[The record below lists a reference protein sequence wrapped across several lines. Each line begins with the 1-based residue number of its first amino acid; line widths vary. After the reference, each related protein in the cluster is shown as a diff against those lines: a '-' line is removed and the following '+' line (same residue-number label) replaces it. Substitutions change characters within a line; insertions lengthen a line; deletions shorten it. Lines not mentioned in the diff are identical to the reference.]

1 MRWPIL
7 GHMTYLYP
15 GIRLACFVVALS
27 GCADDLTPREP
38 PETPPTDSERATVA
52 GRVVDADG
60 VAVPGATIAVRAT
73 GEHATA
79 DAGGAFTLD
88 VPANTTLTI
97 ATTSPG
103 MAPTLLPQLLVSPG
117 TSAEITIPLVTTAR
131 LASLSSLGP
140 YPMGGVVAITV
151 QSASGAPGASATSIE
166 LTPTNLGKVFYAPEA
181 PGMPDPDPSLTS
193 MGPGSDCIAW
203 ALGVQPH
210 VSIMSFTLHGSSQL
224 EPPFAIDDI
233 TWPGTFT
240 VDPGALTLVTLFTP

>member
-1 MRWPIL
+1 
-7 GHMTYLYP
+7 MTLSNP
-15 GIRLACFVVALS
+15 GIRLACFVVALA
-27 GCADDLTPREP
+27 GCADDLTVREP
-38 PETPPTDSERATVA
+38 PETPPAGSERATVA

-60 VAVPGATIAVRAT
+60 VAVPGAAIAVRAT

-79 DAGGAFTLD
+79 DANGGFTLD

-117 TSAEITIPLVTTAR
+117 TSAQITIPLVTTAR
-131 LASLSSLGP
+131 LTSLSGLGP
-140 YPMGGVVAITV
+140 NPMGGVVAITV
-151 QSASGAPGASATSIE
+151 QSASGAPAGSGSSTIE
-166 LTPTNLGKVFYAPEA
+166 LTPSNLGKVFYAPEA

-210 VSIMSFTLHGSSQL
+210 VSIMSLTLHGSSQL

-240 VDPGALTLVTLFTP
+240 VDAGALTLVTLFTP

>member
-1 MRWPIL
+1 
-7 GHMTYLYP
+7 MTYSSP
-15 GIRLACFVVALS
+15 GIRLACFVVALT
-27 GCADDLTPREP
+27 GCADDLTAREP
-38 PETPPTDSERATVA
+38 PETPPTESERATVA

-60 VAVPGATIAVRAT
+60 VAVPGASIAVRAT
-73 GEHATA
+73 GEHAIA

-117 TSAEITIPLVTTAR
+117 TSAQITIPLVTTAR

-151 QSASGAPGASATSIE
+151 QSASGAHAASGSSTIE
-166 LTPTNLGKVFYAPEA
+166 LTPGNLGKVFYAPEA
-181 PGMPDPDPSLTS
+181 AGMPDPDPSLTS

-240 VDPGALTLVTLFTP
+240 VDAGALTLVTLFTP

>member
-1 MRWPIL
+1 
-7 GHMTYLYP
+7 MTFSNP
-15 GIRLACFVVALS
+15 GIRLACFVVALA
-27 GCADDLTPREP
+27 GCADDLTAREP
-38 PETPPTDSERATVA
+38 PETPPAGSERATVG

-103 MAPTLLPQLLVSPG
+103 MAPTLMPQLLVSPG
-117 TSAEITIPLVTTAR
+117 TTAQITIPLVTTAR
-131 LASLSSLGP
+131 LASLSTLGP

-151 QSASGAPGASATSIE
+151 QSASRAPAAPGSSTIE
-166 LTPTNLGKVFYAPEA
+166 LTPNNLGRVFYAPEA

-240 VDPGALTLVTLFTP
+240 VDAGALTLVTLFTP

>member
-1 MRWPIL
+1 
-7 GHMTYLYP
+7 MTFLNP
-15 GIRLACFVVALS
+15 GIRLACFVVALA
-27 GCADDLTPREP
+27 GCADDLTALEP
-38 PETPPTDSERATVA
+38 PETPPAATERATVA

-73 GEHATA
+73 GERATA
-79 DAGGAFTLD
+79 DATGAFVLD

-103 MAPTLLPQLLVSPG
+103 MAPTLLPQLLVSPA
-117 TSAEITIPLVTTAR
+117 TIAQVTIPLVTTAR
-131 LASLSSLGP
+131 LASLSGLGP

-151 QSASGAPGASATSIE
+151 QSASGTPAASANSTIE
-166 LTPTNLGKVFYAPEA
+166 LTPNSLGKVLYAPEA

-193 MGPGSDCIAW
+193 MGAGSDCIAW

-210 VSIMSFTLHGSSQL
+210 VTIMSLTLHGASQL
-224 EPPFAIDDI
+224 EPPYAIDDI

-240 VDPGALTLVTLFTP
+240 VDAGALTLVTLFTP